1 MHKAKII
8 VVVITV
14 FILCVV
20 NIFLH
25 KCLCTMCVFGAHRNQ
40 KKTPLRHSYTTIVSC
55 YVGTENQT
63 QVFWKSSQSS

>member
-40 KKTPLRHSYTTIVSC
+40 KKTPLRHSYILL
-55 YVGTENQT
+55 
-63 QVFWKSSQSS
+63 